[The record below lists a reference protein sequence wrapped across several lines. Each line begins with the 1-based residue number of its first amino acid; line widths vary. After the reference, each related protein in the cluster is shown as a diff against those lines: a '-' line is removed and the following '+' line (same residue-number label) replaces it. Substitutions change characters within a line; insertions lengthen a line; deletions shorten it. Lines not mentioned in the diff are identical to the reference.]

1 MPQSDYNVKADE
13 RITLSASYTYSTY
26 EREQTRKF
34 LLSSTQNSA
43 FIRSTSTGSDPE
55 STPILHKST
64 GSGGSSSQFKCR
76 SVLVMIACLY
86 LQFAAFGL
94 VVALGVIYVEL
105 IDALNALRAD
115 AALIQSIYMGTTL
128 GMHEFVS

>member
-1 MPQSDYNVKADE
+1 
-13 RITLSASYTYSTY
+13 
-26 EREQTRKF
+26 
-34 LLSSTQNSA
+34 
-43 FIRSTSTGSDPE
+43 
-55 STPILHKST
+55 
-64 GSGGSSSQFKCR
+64 
-76 SVLVMIACLY
+76 MIACLY

-128 GMHEFVS
+128 GMHEFVC